1 MKIEVFFLCII
12 SLIFC
17 IYSYPIGKFLSV
29 IDVPDGKRK
38 LHESPVPQIGG
49 VAIMIPIVLIAFY
62 LSIFTELTKLYI
74 VLAVVCGLITI
85 LGFFDDRNNLPAVFR
100 LFVSIILS
108 FFALKYVSGLGVIFL
123 FFSSEIQSL
132 IGGPYFFGN
141 ITGYIFTIIC
151 LVGLQ
156 NAVNMADGHN
166 GIVTGMCLVWSLL
179 LISYSPDHMLPL
191 LIAFSACLGIVMIFN
206 LSGKIFLGDAGT
218 YGISMI
224 VGLMTI
230 YIYNVNFNNLTADK
244 IILMF
249 IIPIIDTIRLMIQ
262 RAISGRSPLSSDRNH
277 FHHIL
282 SNIFKDHNSIVIYL
296 SIVAIPSIFSL
307 FWPNLT
313 VIWLILVILVY
324 FFILIIYYFFRNWL
338 LRQVQ

>member
-1 MKIEVFFLCII
+1 MFFLCII

-17 IYSYPIGKFLSV
+17 FYSYPIGKFLSV
-29 IDVPDGKRK
+29 IDIPDGKRK
-38 LHESPVPQIGG
+38 LHHTPVPQIGG
-49 VAIMIPIVLIAFY
+49 IAIMIPVVLIAFY
-62 LSIFTELTKLYI
+62 LSVFTELTKLYL
-74 VLAVVCGLITI
+74 VLALVSGLITI
-85 LGFFDDRNNLPAVFR
+85 LGFFDDRKNLPAVLR
-100 LFVSIILS
+100 LFISIVLS
-108 FFALKYVSGLGVIFL
+108 FLALKYVSGLGVIFL

-132 IGGPYFFGN
+132 IGGPYFFGGIN
-141 ITGYIFTIIC
+141 GYIFTIVC

-179 LISYSPDHMLPL
+179 LISYSPEHMLPL
-191 LIAFSACLGIVMIFN
+191 LLAFSLCLGIVMVFN

-249 IIPIIDTIRLMIQ
+249 IIPIIDTIRLMVQ
-262 RAISGRSPLSSDRNH
+262 RVFSGRSPLSSDRNH

-282 SNIFKDHNSIVIYL
+282 SNVLKNHHSIVVYI
-296 SIVAIPSIFSL
+296 SIVAIPSILSI

-313 VIWLILVILVY
+313 FVWLILVVLVY
-324 FFILIIYYFFRNWL
+324 FSILIIYYFFRNWL
-338 LRQVQ
+338 QRQVL

>member
-1 MKIEVFFLCII
+1 LKIEVFFLCII

-17 IYSYPIGKFLSV
+17 FYSYPIGKFLSV
-29 IDVPDGKRK
+29 IDIPDGKRK
-38 LHESPVPQIGG
+38 LHHTPVPQIGG
-49 VAIMIPIVLIAFY
+49 IAIMIPVVLIAFY
-62 LSIFTELTKLYI
+62 LSVFTELTKLYL
-74 VLAVVCGLITI
+74 VLALVSGLITI
-85 LGFFDDRNNLPAVFR
+85 LGFFDDRKNLPAVLR
-100 LFVSIILS
+100 LFISIVLS
-108 FFALKYVSGLGVIFL
+108 FLALKYVSGLGVIFL

-132 IGGPYFFGN
+132 IGGPYFFGGIN
-141 ITGYIFTIIC
+141 GYIFTIVC

-179 LISYSPDHMLPL
+179 LISYSPEHMLPL
-191 LIAFSACLGIVMIFN
+191 LLAFSLCLGIVMVFN

-249 IIPIIDTIRLMIQ
+249 IIPIIDTIRLMVQ
-262 RAISGRSPLSSDRNH
+262 RVFSGRSPLSSDRNH

-282 SNIFKDHNSIVIYL
+282 SNVLKNHHSIVVYI
-296 SIVAIPSIFSL
+296 SIVAIPSILSI

-313 VIWLILVILVY
+313 FVWLILVVLVY
-324 FFILIIYYFFRNWL
+324 FSILIIYYFFRNWL
-338 LRQVQ
+338 QRQVL